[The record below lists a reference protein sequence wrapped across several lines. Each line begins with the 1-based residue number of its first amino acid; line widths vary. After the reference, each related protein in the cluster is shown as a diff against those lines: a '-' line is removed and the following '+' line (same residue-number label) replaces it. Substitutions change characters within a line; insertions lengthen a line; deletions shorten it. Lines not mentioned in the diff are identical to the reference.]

1 LAEGAEKSRGKFKAI
16 GDNQSDRNKDTFY
29 RGNCCFGV
37 VAMGPWE
44 NFSSE
49 FWFGMGMQ
57 NTRNNIHACTR
68 DSEHEMALCCLAY
81 PHQAWTTHGTTHN
94 MHHMASF
101 KVDSQALL

>member
-16 GDNQSDRNKDTFY
+16 GDNQSDRNNDIFY
-29 RGNCCFGV
+29 IFFTGV
-37 VAMGPWE
+37 TAGLEWWPWE

-68 DSEHEMALCCLAY
+68 DSEHEMALCCLGY
-81 PHQAWTTHGTTHN
+81 PHQAWTTHGTTHD
-94 MHHMASF
+94 MASF